1 MTTREVYD
9 VADGEVQAQWQ
20 GLMAARDQVATIH
33 DELVA
38 DQRRLRGSVDGL
50 LDGGWRGVAASAYAE
65 GWNEWT
71 TSADGV
77 LESLATMAQLID
89 GVLTEFVV
97 TDDGVE
103 RDVSGLHAR
112 LGGL

>member
-1 MTTREVYD
+1 V
-9 VADGEVQAQWQ
+9 VADGEVYAQWQ

-38 DQRRLRGSVDGL
+38 DQRRLRTSVDGL
-50 LDGGWRGVAASAYAE
+50 LGGGWRGVAAKAYAE
-65 GWNEWT
+65 GWEEWT

-89 GVLTEFVV
+89 GVLQDLHA
-97 TDDGVE
+97 TDDVVE

-112 LGGL
+112 LGGA